1 MRENPAS
8 VKEFR
13 RGVPRAMAHLK
24 TFALAAGFGLCAY
37 AVIQLLVIASRK
49 AGILQWIAS

>member
-1 MRENPAS
+1 
-8 VKEFR
+8 
-13 RGVPRAMAHLK
+13 MAHLK